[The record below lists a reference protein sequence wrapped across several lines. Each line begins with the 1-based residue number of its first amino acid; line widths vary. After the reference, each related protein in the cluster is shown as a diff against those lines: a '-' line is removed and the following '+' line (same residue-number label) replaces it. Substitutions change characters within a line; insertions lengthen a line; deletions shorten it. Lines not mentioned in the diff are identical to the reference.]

1 MFTHSRAPNGDG
13 YDIRVFL
20 RNERILT
27 LSCGRDGQL
36 SILSIGDEAAR
47 LAISGRF
54 LIFRDAAA
62 YLATTMDDDV
72 KDIFFR
78 TFFASLKNHIPTF
91 PEIFLARIDARA

>member
-1 MFTHSRAPNGDG
+1 MFTHSRAPKGDG

-27 LSCGRDGQL
+27 LYCARDGKL
-36 SILSIGDEAAR
+36 SALSIGDEAAK
-47 LAISGRF
+47 LATSGRF

-62 YLATTMDDDV
+62 YLAATMDDDV

-91 PEIFLARIDARA
+91 PEVFLAGIDARA